1 MRNWKCEKLSLKIWT
16 EKQNHCQLGL
26 DFSKALSVFLAGVGA
41 VRCRQECWP
50 GNADRQPDFI
60 QVVHRNYSES
70 EVTRKLMLLIFSI
83 HIRQVLYRVTFS
95 VVFSHPYSPKRQ
107 FQKKTLSQECHV
119 NVVGLFITLNYM
131 RFYVATIKANEC
143 CPC

>member
-1 MRNWKCEKLSLKIWT
+1 MSLKIWT

-26 DFSKALSVFLAGVGA
+26 DLSKALSVFLAGVGA

-107 FQKKTLSQECHV
+107 FQKKNTFPRMSCKCCWS
-119 NVVGLFITLNYM
+119 
-131 RFYVATIKANEC
+131 FYHFKLHTFLRCNN
-143 CPC
+143 